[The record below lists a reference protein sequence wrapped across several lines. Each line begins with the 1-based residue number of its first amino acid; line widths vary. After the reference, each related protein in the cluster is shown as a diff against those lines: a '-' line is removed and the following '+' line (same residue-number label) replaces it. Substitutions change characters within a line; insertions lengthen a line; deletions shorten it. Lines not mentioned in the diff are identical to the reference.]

1 MDVKDINIK
10 NLQME
15 NIRLRNLLA
24 GRDALVK
31 SIEQDKEEWTK
42 EARVGYISLE
52 EHFAEM
58 DNLLKENDL
67 EKFQLRSELKEER
80 KLRLEAEAKIH
91 ELEEAVAKSE
101 EAHKEELAKF
111 NTEYIHAALS
121 LEKKL
126 VVMLYKEGSRSHEI
140 PEEKS
145 SSFRVQDSGLSE
157 HA

>member
-58 DNLLKENDL
+58 DNLRKENDL

-101 EAHKEELAKF
+101 EAHKE
-111 NTEYIHAALS
+111 
-121 LEKKL
+121 
-126 VVMLYKEGSRSHEI
+126 
-140 PEEKS
+140 
-145 SSFRVQDSGLSE
+145 
-157 HA
+157 

>member
-1 MDVKDINIK
+1 MKK
-10 NLQME
+10 P
-15 NIRLRNLLA
+15 IRN
-24 GRDALVK
+24 
-31 SIEQDKEEWTK
+31 KEEDFK
-42 EARVGYISLE
+42 Y
-52 EHFAEM
+52 
-58 DNLLKENDL
+58 
-67 EKFQLRSELKEER
+67 
-80 KLRLEAEAKIH
+80 
-91 ELEEAVAKSE
+91 
-101 EAHKEELAKF
+101 

>member
-1 MDVKDINIK
+1 M
-10 NLQME
+10 
-15 NIRLRNLLA
+15 
-24 GRDALVK
+24 
-31 SIEQDKEEWTK
+31 
-42 EARVGYISLE
+42 
-52 EHFAEM
+52 
-58 DNLLKENDL
+58 
-67 EKFQLRSELKEER
+67 
-80 KLRLEAEAKIH
+80 
-91 ELEEAVAKSE
+91 EEAVAKSE

-111 NTEYIHAALS
+111 SAEYIHAALS